1 MIVLVLWS
9 DGDRPIPVLLYVL
22 YRRIISCLL
31 DSASVASLVNA
42 LRRWWIRVGSRGWAR
57 ANLV

>member
-22 YRRIISCLL
+22 YRWIISCLL
-31 DSASVASLVNA
+31 DSASVASLVDT
-42 LRRWWIRVGSRGWAR
+42 RWK
-57 ANLV
+57 